1 MRQAPLTLRRWTRAE
16 YDRLVDLGVLH
27 GEPVELIGGQLVVA
41 EPQGSYHATAIG
53 AVDDALR
60 AALPPGWVVRAQ
72 MPVALDD
79 ESEPEPDLAV
89 VPGERA
95 DYRADHPARPALVV
109 EVAESSLAF
118 DREDKGSLYARGG
131 VHDYWIVN
139 LVERVL
145 EVYRDPGPDPT
156 APYGWRY
163 RAVER
168 LGPAAVVS
176 PLALPSMRLA
186 VSDLLP

>member
-89 VPGERA
+89 VPGERP

-131 VHDYWIVN
+131 VRDYWIVN

-176 PLALPSMRLA
+176 PLALPSVRLA

>member
-16 YDRLVDLGVLH
+16 YDRLVDLGMLH

-41 EPQGSYHATAIG
+41 EPQGSYHASRIG
-53 AVDDALR
+53 AAGDALR
-60 AALPPGWVVRAQ
+60 AVLPPGWLVRVQ

-79 ESEPEPDLAV
+79 ESEPEPDLAL
-89 VPGERA
+89 VPGAWA
-95 DYRADHPARPALVV
+95 DYDAGHPARPALVV
-109 EVAESSLAF
+109 EVAESSLAY
-118 DREDKGSLYARGG
+118 DRGDKGSLYARGG
-131 VHDYWIVN
+131 VRDYWIVN
-139 LVERVL
+139 LVDRLL
-145 EVYRDPGPDPT
+145 EVYRDPEPDPT

-168 LGPAAVVS
+168 LGLAAVVS
-176 PLALPSMRLA
+176 PLALPFVRLA